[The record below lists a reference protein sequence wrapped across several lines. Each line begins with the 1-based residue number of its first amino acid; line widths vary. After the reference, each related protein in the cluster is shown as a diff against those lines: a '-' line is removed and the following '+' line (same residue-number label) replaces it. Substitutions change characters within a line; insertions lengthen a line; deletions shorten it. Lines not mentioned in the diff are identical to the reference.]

1 MKMLCQPC
9 YTLFRSNFVR
19 YAFTILV
26 TALRALPDQYDTKNQ
41 PGQIPKIFIEYSRLS
56 QLLV

>member
-1 MKMLCQPC
+1 MLCQQC
-9 YTLFRSNFVR
+9 YMLFRSNFVR